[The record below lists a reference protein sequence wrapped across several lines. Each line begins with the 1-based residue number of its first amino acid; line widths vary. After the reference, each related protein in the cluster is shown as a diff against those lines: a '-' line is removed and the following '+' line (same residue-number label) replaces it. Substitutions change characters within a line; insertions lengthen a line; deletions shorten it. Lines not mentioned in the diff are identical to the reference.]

1 MILTEDL
8 WNWLDQ
14 LSLEELFTL
23 LLWIPFLVYRKIYN
37 ANFTYCDLRNRL
49 APLQVDQ
56 RGRRVRQRRPLP
68 QDPHPEAEQRH

>member
-37 ANFTYCDLRNRL
+37 ANFTYWDLRNRI
-49 APLQVDQ
+49 APLRVDPT
-56 RGRRVRQRRPLP
+56 GRRVRQRRHPP
-68 QDPHPEAEQRH
+68 QDPNPAD